1 MKSNLFVIF
10 LIFLTA
16 CSESIK
22 PVDTAVENQIL
33 YIGNGT
39 EPQDLD
45 PHIVTGVPESKVLM
59 ALLEGLVIRNPD
71 GPTPLPG
78 VAKNW
83 DISQDGKTYTFYLRE
98 DSAWSNGDSVTA
110 FDFVY
115 AWNRVLLPSLGSKYP
130 DMLYDVVNAEEFN
143 KGKIVDFS
151 KVGVKAL
158 DNNTLE
164 EPSAFCTICCRNDCC
179 FASIRS
185 CITSICE
192 M

>member
-78 VAKNW
+78 VAMNW
-83 DISQDGKTYTFYLRE
+83 DISNDGKTYTFYLRKNASGLME
-98 DSAWSNGDSVTA
+98 MLLLLMTLFMLGKEC
-110 FDFVY
+110 Y
-115 AWNRVLLPSLGSKYP
+115 YLVLVLNILTCF
-130 DMLYDVVNAEEFN
+130 M
-143 KGKIVDFS
+143 
-151 KVGVKAL
+151 
-158 DNNTLE
+158 TL
-164 EPSAFCTICCRNDCC
+164 
-179 FASIRS
+179 
-185 CITSICE
+185 
-192 M
+192 

>member
-10 LIFLTA
+10 LIFITA

-78 VAKNW
+78 VAENW
-83 DISQDGKTYTFYLRE
+83 DISNDGKIYTFYLRKN
-98 DSAWSNGDSVTA
+98 ATWSNGDAVTA
-110 FDFVY
+110 NDFVY
-115 AWNRVLLPSLGSKYP
+115 AWKRVLLPSLGSK
-130 DMLYDVVNAEEFN
+130 
-143 KGKIVDFS
+143 
-151 KVGVKAL
+151 
-158 DNNTLE
+158 
-164 EPSAFCTICCRNDCC
+164 
-179 FASIRS
+179 
-185 CITSICE
+185 
-192 M
+192 

>member
-1 MKSNLFVIF
+1 MLEFGIVNSTTLDLDGICKIDKKKGRYYRPFFYSFIIFTMKSNLFVIF

-78 VAKNW
+78 VAMNW
-83 DISQDGKTYTFYLRE
+83 DISNDGKTYTFYLRKNASGLME
-98 DSAWSNGDSVTA
+98 MLSLLMTLFMPGKE
-110 FDFVY
+110 FY
-115 AWNRVLLPSLGSKYP
+115 YQVLVL
-130 DMLYDVVNAEEFN
+130 
-143 KGKIVDFS
+143 
-151 KVGVKAL
+151 
-158 DNNTLE
+158 NTL
-164 EPSAFCTICCRNDCC
+164 TC
-179 FASIRS
+179 FMIL
-185 CITSICE
+185 
-192 M
+192 